1 MLNIYA
7 FAIFLLLVHVHVLLK
22 EVNLYVNLEF
32 VVILLICSHTLC
44 ADYNDELLY
53 YSVIILKFN

>member
-32 VVILLICSHTLC
+32 VDILLICSHTLC